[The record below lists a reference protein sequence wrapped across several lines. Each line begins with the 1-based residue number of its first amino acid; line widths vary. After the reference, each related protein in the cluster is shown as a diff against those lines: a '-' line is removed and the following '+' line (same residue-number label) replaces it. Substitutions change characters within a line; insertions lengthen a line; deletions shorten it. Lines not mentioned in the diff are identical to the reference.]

1 MPDDNDEDILS
12 QKKIEEDIKRR
23 AEALIARDVENE
35 DGPVEEN
42 RVDEE
47 LDIEP
52 EEVKRIEL
60 NEELVKK
67 GIGLGGLVLGLYMMD
82 RLLGEEKIIY
92 ISEDRHI
99 KIKKGFLEEFLE

>member
-1 MPDDNDEDILS
+1 MPDENDEDIFS

-23 AEALIARDVENE
+23 AEALMARNAENE
-35 DGPVEEN
+35 DDLTEEN

-47 LDIEP
+47 LMREP
-52 EEVKRIEL
+52 GEVKRIEL
-60 NEELVKK
+60 NEDLVKK

-99 KIKKGFLEEFLE
+99 KVKKGFLEEFLE